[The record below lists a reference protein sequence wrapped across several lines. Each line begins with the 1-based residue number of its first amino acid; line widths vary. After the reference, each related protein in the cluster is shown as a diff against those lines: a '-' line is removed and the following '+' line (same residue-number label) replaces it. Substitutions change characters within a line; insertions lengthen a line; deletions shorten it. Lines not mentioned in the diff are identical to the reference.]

1 MRRIDQ
7 WLSNLGYCSR
17 REAREWIR
25 DGRVRRTSGEPCDD
39 AGEKVAASAILID
52 GEPPDHPEGLL
63 LLMNKPA
70 GYVCSHDAREGKR
83 VYDLLPERW
92 NRRLPAVTSIGR
104 LDRDTTGLLL
114 LTDQTP
120 LVHRLTSPKHK
131 VPKRYQAHVTQPVPL
146 PRQEEL
152 TQLFASGTLTL
163 DGEACLPAELRWPGP
178 ADAEL
183 VLTEGRFHQVRRMFA
198 AVSLTVAALHRS
210 DFGLL
215 TLPQDLALGA
225 YRQLPLDFSFF

>member
-25 DGRVRRTSGEPCDD
+25 SGRVRRTSGEACDD
-39 AGEKVAASAILID
+39 AGEKVAASAILVD
-52 GEPPDHPEGLL
+52 GLPLDHPEGLL

-70 GYVCSHDAREGKR
+70 GCVCSHEAREGKR
-83 VYDLLPERW
+83 VYDLLPARW
-92 NRRLPAVTSIGR
+92 NRRIPAVTSIGR

-131 VPKRYQAHVTQPVPL
+131 VPKRYQAHLTQPVPV

-152 TQLFASGTLTL
+152 SRLFASGTLTL
-163 DGEACLPAELRWPGP
+163 DDEPCLPAELRWPGP

-198 AVSLTVAALHRS
+198 EVGLVVETLHRT
-210 DFGLL
+210 DFGKL
-215 TLPQDLALGA
+215 TLPRDLVAGT
-225 YRQLPLDFSFF
+225 YRLLPLDFSFF